1 MTSTTT
7 SRKAA
12 TSRKA
17 VTGPKVSRRSRTT
30 AVKIVASVALVAGAA
45 SVAGL
50 GTFGAFTSTTSAS
63 EQVDAGR
70 INLDLGTSTQ
80 GPEIAVAGLVPG
92 DTIERDVVLTRGAT
106 DEEFGTVTMTTT
118 GAADNLLTTDITNGL
133 QMTVDQCSVAWVKVD
148 PAKANGAL
156 KCAGTTTQVLASR
169 PVVGA
174 NLDLAAAT
182 TALNTDAKV
191 SNLRVTLT
199 FPMAADDEFQGQSD
213 TVNMVF
219 DATQRAA
226 DNR

>member
-1 MTSTTT
+1 MTSTT
-7 SRKAA
+7 SRKA
-12 TSRKA
+12 TGSRKA
-17 VTGPKVSRRSRTT
+17 VTGRKVSRRSRTT

-50 GTFGAFTSTTSAS
+50 GTFGAFTSTTSAT

-70 INLDLGTSTQ
+70 ITLGKGTSTQ
-80 GPEIAVAGLVPG
+80 GPSIAAAGLVPG

-106 DEEFGTVTMTTT
+106 DEKFGSVKLTTT
-118 GAADNLLTTDITNGL
+118 GATSNLLTTDITNGL
-133 QMTVDQCSVAWVKVD
+133 QLAVDQCSVAWVKVD

-191 SNLRVTLT
+191 SNLRVTLS
-199 FPMAADDEFQGQSD
+199 FPAAAGNEFQGLGN

-226 DNR
+226 DKR